1 MPTLIMPF
9 DRVQTALAHQTPD
22 RCPVDFLATNEVW
35 DKLLAHFQPDI
46 TGIGKSD
53 YFDPAREAILRLLE
67 VDCRVVSYDM
77 FCAPPSS
84 VLKPGAEIEWWDVL
98 SRSTPCRMWRQ
109 RLPNGEMIEILG
121 RQMRVVRNPT
131 GAYEENCRYPL
142 ADFTTVDELKSY
154 AFPQP
159 DWWDFS
165 PLPAVIDHLNNA
177 GRVHVRFR
185 IGSVFE
191 VAWQLRGMSAFLTDM
206 AMEPDIP
213 KYIMERL
220 TDLYVE
226 NTHRVCEVAGDKL
239 DALYF
244 YDDVASQKSLLIS
257 KAMWAEFIRPCHQ
270 RIVEVARRYGIKV
283 MYHSDGALRPL
294 IPDLIDLGIDILNP
308 IQADAKGMEPEGL
321 KADFGDRLVFHG
333 GIDIIKT
340 LPRGTVEDVQN
351 EVRERIRVLGHDGGY
366 VLCSSHH
373 IQSDTPLENVLA
385 MYDIAIRTS
394 PTPARE
400 GA

>member
-1 MPTLIMPF
+1 MVSASIMPR
-9 DRVQTALAHQTPD
+9 DRVLTAFAHQQPD

-35 DKLLAHFQPDI
+35 DKLIAHFQPDAASV
-46 TGIGKSD
+46 GASD
-53 YFDPAREAILRLLE
+53 YFDPVREAILRLLE

-77 FCAPPSS
+77 FCNPPSAFIR
-84 VLKPGAEIEWWDVL
+84 PGATIEWWDVL

-109 RLPNGEMIEILG
+109 RLTDGQMIEIFG
-121 RQMRVVRNPT
+121 RQMRIVRNPT
-131 GAYEENCRYPL
+131 GAYEENCYYPL
-142 ADFTTVDELKSY
+142 AELTTVDQLRSY
-154 AFPQP
+154 RFPEP

-165 PLPAVIDHLNNA
+165 PLPGVIDHLN
-177 GRVHVRFR
+177 REQRCHIRFR

-191 VAWQLRGMSAFLTDM
+191 VAWQLKGMSAFLTDM

-220 TDLYVE
+220 TDVYVE
-226 NTHRVCEVAGDKL
+226 NTRRVLEVAGDKL
-239 DALYF
+239 DAVYF

-257 KAMWAEFIRPCHQ
+257 KGMWAEFIRPCHE
-270 RIVEVARRYGIKV
+270 RIIEVARRYNVRV

-294 IPDLIDLGIDILNP
+294 IPELIDMGIEVLNP

-321 KADFGDRLVFHG
+321 KRDFGDKLVFHG

-340 LPRGTVEDVQN
+340 LPRGTVEDVRN
-351 EVRERIRVLGHDGGY
+351 EVRERIRVLGKDGGY

-385 MYDIAIRTS
+385 MYDLAERAY
-394 PTPARE
+394 PVEA

>member
-1 MPTLIMPF
+1 MIAQGLAPRE
-9 DRVQTALAHQTPD
+9 RVLTAFAHRQPD

-35 DKLLAHFQPDI
+35 DKLIAHFQPDA
-46 TGIGKSD
+46 GAVGPSE
-53 YFDPAREAILRLLE
+53 YFDPTREAILRQLE

-77 FCAPPSS
+77 FCNPPAE
-84 VLKPGAEIEWWDVL
+84 VLQPGAEIEWWDVL

-109 RLPNGEMIEILG
+109 RLPNGHLVEIFG
-121 RQMRVVRNPT
+121 REMRVVHNPS

-142 ADFTTVDELKSY
+142 ADFTTVEELQSY
-154 AFPQP
+154 QFPDP

-165 PLPAVIDHLNNA
+165 PMPAVIDHMN
-177 GRVHVRFR
+177 RDQRHHVRFR

-191 VAWQLRGMSAFLTDM
+191 VAWQLRGMSTFLADM

-213 KYIMERL
+213 RYIMEKL
-220 TDLYVE
+220 TDIYVE
-226 NTHRVCEVAGDKL
+226 LTRRVLEVAADRL
-239 DALYF
+239 DAVYF

-257 KAMWAEFIRPCHQ
+257 RNMWNEFIRPCHE
-270 RIVEVARRYGIKV
+270 RIIAVAKQYDMPVI
-283 MYHSDGALRPL
+283 YHSDGALRPL
-294 IPDLIDLGIDILNP
+294 IPDLLDMGISVLNP

-321 KADFGDRLVFHG
+321 KADFGDRLSFHG

-340 LPRGTVEDVQN
+340 LPRGTVEDVRA
-351 EVRERIRVLGHDGGY
+351 EVRERIRVLGKDGGY

-385 MYDIAIRTS
+385 MYDTALRVAPQETA
-394 PTPARE
+394 P
-400 GA
+400 